1 MSNETAVLEYKCPC
15 CNAGLTFGEDEQQLT
30 CEYCDNTFEIE
41 AVREFNRTEDTE
53 DTFQWEETS
62 HDNWSEEEENA
73 LKIFTCPSCGGEILS
88 DEHTAATFC
97 PYCDNPAILPSRLS
111 GGWKPDAVIPF
122 RSSKDD
128 AKKAFA
134 QLC

>member
-1 MSNETAVLEYKCPC
+1 MIKTTPFEMVFIIREAMSNETAVLEYKCPC

-62 HDNWSEEEENA
+62 HDNWSE
-73 LKIFTCPSCGGEILS
+73 
-88 DEHTAATFC
+88 
-97 PYCDNPAILPSRLS
+97 
-111 GGWKPDAVIPF
+111 V
-122 RSSKDD
+122 
-128 AKKAFA
+128 
-134 QLC
+134 